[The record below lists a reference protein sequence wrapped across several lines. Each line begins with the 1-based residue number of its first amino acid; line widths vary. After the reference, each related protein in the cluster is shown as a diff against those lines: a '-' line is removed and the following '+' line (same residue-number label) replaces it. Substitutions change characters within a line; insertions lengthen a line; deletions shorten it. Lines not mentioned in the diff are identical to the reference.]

1 MIYHLKHHE
10 IDFNKWDALAKEQAI
25 PYANSWYLN
34 IVSPNWEALILDDYK
49 AIMPLTCKKK
59 LGINYLSQ
67 PFFTQQSGVFG
78 KNLNANIIHDFIA
91 EIEKRYSYIDIHLN
105 EGNSSFLKEDKN
117 IQTQTNIL
125 LDLNKPFDTLLKN
138 FSENTRRMIKK
149 AEKRNITIQDKSNAD
164 ELIELFKH
172 TKGKNLKHLDNKAY
186 NNLKN
191 LIQSISQYCKV
202 SVKTI
207 YQNKTLLGGAVFI
220 SFNNRIIFFFSALSD
235 LGKQCGAMHYLI
247 ADTIKNNCEQNKIL
261 DFEGSNNVNL
271 ARFYKSFGSKEVVY
285 LRYKN
290 NKLPYPIKWIKK

>member
-10 IDFNKWDALAKEQAI
+10 IDFKKWDALAKEQAI

-34 IVSPNWEALILDDYK
+34 IVSPNWEALIFDDYT

-78 KNLNANIIHDFIA
+78 KNLNANIIHEFIA
-91 EIEKRYSYIDIHLN
+91 EIEKKYSYIDINFN
-105 EGNSSFLKEDKN
+105 EGNSQFLKEDKN
-117 IQTQTNIL
+117 KQIQNNIL
-125 LDLNKPFDTLLKN
+125 LELNMPFDTLLKN

-149 AEKRNITIQDKSNAD
+149 AEKLNITIQDTSNAD

-186 NNLKN
+186 NNLKK
-191 LIQSISQYCKV
+191 LIQSISQHCKV
-202 SVKTI
+202 SIKTI
-207 YQNKTLLGGAVFI
+207 YQEKTLLGGAIFI

-247 ADTIKNNCEQNKIL
+247 ADTIKNNSEQNKIL

>member
-10 IDFNKWDALAKEQAI
+10 INFNKWDALAKEQAI
-25 PYANSWYLN
+25 PYACSWYLN

-59 LGINYLSQ
+59 LGINYLAQ

-78 KNLNANIIHDFIA
+78 KNLSTNIVHQFIA
-91 EIEKRYSYIDIHLN
+91 EIEKRYSYIDINLN
-105 EGNSSFLKEDKN
+105 EGNSQFLKEDKN

-125 LDLNKPFDTLLKN
+125 LELNKPFNTLLKN

-149 AEKRNITIQDKSNAD
+149 AEKLNITILEQNNAD
-164 ELIELFKH
+164 ELIELFKN
-172 TKGKNLKHLDNKAY
+172 TKGKKLKHLNYKAY
-186 NNLKN
+186 NNLKS
-191 LIQSISQYCKV
+191 LIKSISQHYKV
-202 SVKTI
+202 SIKTI
-207 YQNKTLLGGAVFI
+207 HQGEILLGGAVFV

-247 ADTIKNNCEQNKIL
+247 ADTIKYNCEQNKML